1 MEVKIR
7 KRIQQ
12 LYSQLGGS
20 SRRLADYLLQ
30 HALVAEDSVNQLA
43 AVAQVSPATISRFAR
58 MLGFKSF
65 SQLKWA
71 LIHQLNQAPVT
82 SSEVKPNDSPQQVA
96 QKVLRANTATLEQTF
111 ELLQTA
117 DLKQAVKLIVQ
128 SQRLGFF
135 GMGGSNIVAQDA
147 YHKFLRVPLT
157 VLYDSEYHLALMQAS
172 RLTSKD
178 CAILISHTG
187 DNRDTLLL
195 ADVLKKQQVPLIVIT
210 STPHSQLTQAGDV
223 CFFSI
228 AEGLHFDSR
237 AFFSMTS
244 QLAITDCLYLLT
256 AQHFGSQAADV
267 FEELQQTVALRHQI
281 K

>member
-1 MEVKIR
+1 MEIKIQA
-7 KRIQQ
+7 RINQ
-12 LYSQLGGS
+12 LYPQLGS
-20 SRRLADYLLQ
+20 SSQRLADYLLKQ
-30 HALVAEDSVNQLA
+30 PIAAAVSVNKLA
-43 AVAQVSPATISRFAR
+43 AACQVSPATISRFAR
-58 MLGFKSF
+58 TLGFKDF

-71 LIHQLNQAPVT
+71 LIHQAKQTVNG
-82 SSEVKPNDSPQQVA
+82 SSEVKSADSPQQVA
-96 QKVLRANTATLEQTF
+96 QKVLQANTDTLAQTF
-111 ELLQTA
+111 ELLQPT
-117 DLKQAVKLIVQ
+117 DLTRAVKLIVHAQ
-128 SQRLGFF
+128 KIGFF

-172 RLTSKD
+172 RLTKND
-178 CAILISHTG
+178 CAVLISHTG
-187 DNRDTLLL
+187 NNRDTLLL

-210 STPHSQLTQAGDV
+210 STPHSPLTRAGDV

-228 AEGLHFDSR
+228 AEGLHFKSR

-256 AQHFGSQAADV
+256 VQHFGSQAADV
-267 FEELQQTVALRHQI
+267 FEELQQTVALRHQS